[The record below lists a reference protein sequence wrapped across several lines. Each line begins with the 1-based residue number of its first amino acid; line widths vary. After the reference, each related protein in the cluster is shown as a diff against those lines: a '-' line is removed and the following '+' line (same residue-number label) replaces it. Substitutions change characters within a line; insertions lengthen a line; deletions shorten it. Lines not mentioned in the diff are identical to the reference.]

1 MSKAGLIPSF
11 ESLKA
16 KEIGRA
22 PVLFKVAQAGPA
34 PAGQGLGG
42 AITGNPDEMQAP
54 ESADTQRYEQDLSS
68 MAYQFV
74 KDRAPAL
81 LPYMLGFEVVDRN
94 EDGSKAVGIYG
105 YKIDDDFY
113 YIPIFFINNQIRG
126 VDMILNKRTNSFI
139 PLTENWINYIIDK
152 HAVTLGETA
161 QKDVEHTFEQPD
173 LEFLRAPKN
182 QPTMKSASATNE
194 NDPLAKPWSLKTAW
208 HMLQKRAEF
217 LANKDPLVGEMFN
230 GVLRAVKGVP
240 FKKQAS
246 ADGIREYI
254 ELVGGPEAQ
263 VSLYK
268 TFKNVKFANAALTL
282 YKDLSAFDVKD
293 ASHAYV
299 HEQKYLKK
307 LAAAPKVRVVTAAD
321 LNELKDVEDNSSAP
335 ASTDSRENAAQQI
348 LGHGFTIEDK
358 RPDEEHADIIDDPKV
373 VEFETSFC
381 SPTEV
386 GMYSF
391 MMNDGKARMG
401 YLLSLTHCPTACTKD
416 TTLVYFP
423 KDKIAALAP
432 LSEVVVMH
440 NMNSMSDSSLS
451 GSYADFFE
459 KAKDVGSI
467 EPDASANGKAYIF
480 IGPRGQALAPMKVL
494 SVFKDGDDVSFSIA
508 DASYDHCVTTSSKNK
523 PDFGS
528 WDIHDRFHD
537 ANGYR
542 KENVYVD
549 GLSGSPYVADKTLR
563 FCSGISK
570 PTVTSRGI
578 VVPDTWK
585 VVEVAS
591 TDPHEEAN
599 GRSFEEQRKSEEKKR
614 HELAEKYTFGS
625 MSCILETMRSEG
637 FTRVKLASADGGYY
651 IHVDGFA
658 QSPKLTYKQ
667 AALTLVTKFNTRPVS
682 AFMQLNKAA
691 ADGSTRFVIST
702 PEKLNKVAQVGG
714 GVGVNMPMPIQQEA
728 SVDPYT
734 GIPVYQEPYT
744 DSQTGQFTGV
754 PSLPDEGGLT
764 RGIAE
769 GSEIQRSLGDGEQGA
784 APNEMKPIDQQAQD
798 LAAQAAEAGQRHVFD
813 QAAIGG
819 LSKVY
824 DTASV
829 VDSYI
834 PNFMD
839 TLDRLGRV
847 LFLFYWKHDEFNS
860 RYGSDDVV
868 AMEDRLRGV
877 FKDLG
882 ELTLKLKE
890 KAVKED

>member
-1 MSKAGLIPSF
+1 MSKAGRIPTF

-22 PVLFKVAQAGPA
+22 PVLFKVAQQGPA
-34 PAGQGLGG
+34 PGGQGLGG
-42 AITGNPDEMQAP
+42 VITGRPDEMQAP
-54 ESADTQRYEQDLSS
+54 ESADTQRYEQDLSGL
-68 MAYQFV
+68 AYQFV

-126 VDMILNKRTNSFI
+126 VDMILNKRTNSFL
-139 PLTENWINYIIDK
+139 PLTENWINYIIDR
-152 HAVTLGETA
+152 HAVTIGETA
-161 QKDVEHTFEQPD
+161 NKGVEQTFEQPD

-182 QPTMKSASATNE
+182 QPTMKSAEE

-208 HMLQKRAEF
+208 HMMQKRAEF
-217 LANKDPLVGEMFN
+217 LANKDPLVSEMFN
-230 GVLRAVKGVP
+230 GVLRSVKGVP

-246 ADGIREYI
+246 ADGVKQFI
-254 ELVGGPEAQ
+254 ELIGGPESQ

-268 TFKNVKFANAALTL
+268 TFRNVKFANAALTL
-282 YKDLSAFDVKD
+282 YKDMSAFDVQD
-293 ASHAYV
+293 ATNAYV
-299 HEQKYLKK
+299 HAKK
-307 LAAAPKVRVVTAAD
+307 RIEKIASAPKVRVVTAED
-321 LNELKDVEDNSSAP
+321 LKTVEDDTSAP
-335 ASTDSRENAAQQI
+335 ASTDSREDAATRI

-358 RPDEEHADIIDDPKV
+358 RPDEEHADVIDDPKV
-373 VEFETSFC
+373 VDFETRFS

-386 GMYSF
+386 GLYSF
-391 MMNDGKARMG
+391 MMADGRARIG
-401 YLLSLTHCPTACTKD
+401 YLLSLTHCPAACSKD

-423 KDKIAALAP
+423 KDKIAAIAP
-432 LSEVVVMH
+432 LSEVVVMSG
-440 NMNSMSDSSLS
+440 MNAVNDSSLS
-451 GSYADFFE
+451 GSYAEFFE

-467 EPDASANGKAYIF
+467 EPDASASGKAYIF
-480 IGPRGQALAPMKVL
+480 VGPRGQALAPLRVL
-494 SVFKDGDDVSFSIA
+494 SVFKDGDDVSFSIS
-508 DASYDHCVTTSSKNK
+508 DATYDHCVTTASRGK

-549 GLSGSPYVADKTLR
+549 GLSGNPYVASKTLR

-578 VVPDTWK
+578 VVPDSWK

-591 TDPHEEAN
+591 TDPHEDSN
-599 GRSFEEQRKSEEKKR
+599 GRSIDEVRQADEKKR
-614 HELAEKYTFGS
+614 HELSEKYTFGS
-625 MSCILETMRSEG
+625 MSCILETMRNEG

-658 QSPKLTYKQ
+658 QTPKLTYKQ
-667 AALTLVTKFNTRPVS
+667 AALALVTKFNTRPAS
-682 AFMQLNKAA
+682 AFMQLDKAA
-691 ADGSTRFVIST
+691 EEGSARFIIST
-702 PEKLNKVAQVGG
+702 PDKLSKAAQVGG

-734 GIPVYQEPYT
+734 GIPVYQEPYI
-744 DSQTGQFTGV
+744 DQQHGQFNGV

-764 RGIAE
+764 RGIAD
-769 GSEIQRSLGDGEQGA
+769 GSEIQRATAQGA
-784 APNEMKPIDQQAQD
+784 EGAEGAEGSPEGEMKPIDQQAQE

-824 DTASV
+824 DTSAV

-847 LFLFYWKHDEFNS
+847 LFLFYWKHDEFNG

-868 AMEDRLRGV
+868 EMEDRLRGV
-877 FKDLG
+877 FKELG

-890 KAVKED
+890 KAVRQD